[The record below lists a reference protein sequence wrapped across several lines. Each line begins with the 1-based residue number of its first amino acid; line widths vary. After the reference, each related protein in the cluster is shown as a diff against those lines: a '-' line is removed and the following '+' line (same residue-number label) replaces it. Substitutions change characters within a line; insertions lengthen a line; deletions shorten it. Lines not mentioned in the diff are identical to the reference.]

1 MWGAFF
7 PVPGAAEPVSCD
19 KAGDPVAVGRSGP
32 RSSTGGP
39 AGGVEGLRGG
49 SPSVALDAVAPW
61 EDLSSSLGDSGD
73 PIGTEDPVFEPRE
86 SAAGSNTGGKV
97 VVLCSSVAEAR
108 ASFIPRSVAESRAP
122 FTPRSGFGV

>member
-1 MWGAFF
+1 M
-7 PVPGAAEPVSCD
+7 
-19 KAGDPVAVGRSGP
+19 GRSGP

-86 SAAGSNTGGKV
+86 SAAGSNTGGMV
-97 VVLCSSVAEAR
+97 VVFCSSVAEAR
-108 ASFIPRSVAESRAP
+108 ASFIPCSVAESRAP